1 MALRHDG
8 FAVNTLGAG
17 LGEGFVQGPSGV
29 NLDHGTA
36 IFFGGM
42 NVAEVIHIVTSFGCG
57 GLDGGS
63 VAVAANQC
71 VFAGGLTD
79 GPAPVTATRAA
90 VTTPLLTVTI
100 AATPTMA

>member
-1 MALRHDG
+1 MEKNTHKTVVAPRHDG
-8 FAVNTLGAG
+8 FVVNTLGAS

-63 VAVAANQC
+63 VAVAAHPGF
-71 VFAGGLTD
+71 FA
-79 GPAPVTATRAA
+79 
-90 VTTPLLTVTI
+90 
-100 AATPTMA
+100 